1 MEEGKR
7 KYPKVEGSQSKS
19 GKLKRPIL
27 AEERKTR
34 DLKF

>member
-1 MEEGKR
+1 MEEDKR